1 MRVVLTNFGTLG
13 DAYPYLAL
21 AVELQR
27 HGYSP
32 VLALPPTFAPM
43 AARYAIPFRPVGPDL
58 QAAQHAINKSMQD
71 ASNMADPAVQMR
83 QLFAPL
89 SDALPQMLQDLIQ
102 ITRNA
107 DLLVS
112 GAMQPAGRMVHE
124 LTGIPF
130 VSVQVA
136 PFGSQRGSGLQ
147 DSARKLINPFRASLG
162 LPPLDD
168 PLIAD
173 ANSSQLALYAMS
185 RHVIPPPNEWPAHYH
200 MTGYF
205 VLNDDTWQPPPAL
218 VEFLNAGEP
227 PVVFSFGSMTHNDPA
242 ELTELLLAVVA
253 QVGCRAI
260 LQQGWSGLGQRPLPP
275 SVYALGYLPH
285 DWLFP
290 HAACVV
296 LHGGAG
302 TTGAVLRAGVPGVFV
317 PHVWD
322 QPTWAELAAA
332 LGCAGA
338 AVPFTELSVG
348 RLAGAISTTLHTP
361 RYAQRAAALGQAI
374 RAEQGVTKAR
384 HLIEQFV
391 AQLGL
396 EQPSVGLALDAGPSE
411 PSRPL
416 RRKDYLHK
424 QRTRR
429 G

>member
-1 MRVVLTNFGTLG
+1 MRAVLTSFGTMG
-13 DAYPYLAL
+13 DTYPYLAL
-21 AVELQR
+21 AVELKR
-27 HGYSP
+27 HGHNP
-32 VLALPPTFAPM
+32 ILALPSYFAPLAERYGIEFTAIGPDSAQMLRDANEAVALDPTIASSKMHIEALFTPM
-43 AARYAIPFRPVGPDL
+43 AA
-58 QAAQHAINKSMQD
+58 
-71 ASNMADPAVQMR
+71 
-83 QLFAPL
+83 
-89 SDALPQMLQDLIQ
+89 ALPQMFEQLRAICQ
-102 ITRNA
+102 NA
-107 DLLVS
+107 DVLIS
-112 GAMQPAGRMVHE
+112 GRMQPAGRMVHE

-130 VSVQVA
+130 VSVQVEH
-136 PFGSQRGSGLQ
+136 SGGGTAATQQIAQ
-147 DSARKLINPFRASLG
+147 DFINPFRASLG

-168 PLIAD
+168 PLVAD

-185 RHVIPPPNEWPAHYH
+185 RHVIPPTRGWPSHH
-200 MTGYF
+200 HVTGFFY
-205 VLNDDTWQPPPAL
+205 LNTNDWQADADL
-218 VEFLNAGEP
+218 VEFLAAGEP
-227 PVVFSFGSMTHNDPA
+227 PVVFTFGSVSHDDPA

-396 EQPSVGLALDAGPSE
+396 ERSTVTTAPDADGEAAL
-411 PSRPL
+411 RL
-416 RRKDYLHK
+416 RRKEYLHK
-424 QRTRR
+424 QRARKHER
-429 G
+429 